1 MKKMR
6 KNELAAVSGGFY
18 LDDYYRYNIG
28 DRVRDWTYPALGV
41 GIVQDRAL
49 NPCDT
54 CIYGILFEGRTE
66 LIWISENFLSRAA

>member
-1 MKKMR
+1 MR
-6 KNELAAVSGGFY
+6 TLNNKQLNMVSGGFY

>member
-1 MKKMR
+1 MSTLN
-6 KNELAAVSGGFY
+6 NEQLNMVSGGFY

-28 DRVRDWTYPALGV
+28 DRVRDWTYPTLGI
-41 GIVQDRAL
+41 GIVKERAL

-66 LIWISENFLSRAA
+66 LIWISENYLSRVA